1 MNNKNKI
8 LVNLSVPSIERS
20 FDIFIPTNKKIE
32 TEKSLIEDALIRI
45 SDNVYIKR
53 DDTNIYNRT
62 TGNVYNVNTTIR
74 DTDLKNESRI
84 MIM

>member
-20 FDIFIPTNKKIE
+20 FDIFIPTNKKIG
-32 TEKSLIEDALIRI
+32 TVKSLIEDALIRI

>member
-20 FDIFIPTNKKIE
+20 FDIFIPTNKKIG
-32 TEKSLIEDALIRI
+32 TVKSLREDALIRI

>member
-20 FDIFIPTNKKIE
+20 FDIFIPTNKKIG
-32 TEKSLIEDALIRI
+32 TVKSLIEDALIRI

-53 DDTNIYNRT
+53 DDKNGYIYFKINSVFYIKFMCWIRK
-62 TGNVYNVNTTIR
+62 TI
-74 DTDLKNESRI
+74 S
-84 MIM
+84 